1 MALAIAGLLPLHG
14 ALLKPRGELANR
26 VNLEVRP
33 DLDVFTA
40 IPERHLWPVILCGGS
55 GTRLWPLS
63 RRSLPKQFLA
73 LTGESSLLETTLLRL
88 GALRTT
94 APALCIAA
102 KDMETR
108 TRQTLDRSTIRTNLV
123 LEPEARNTAP
133 AIAAAAFVAH
143 AEDSDAVLIVLPADH
158 IIDNHQGFA
167 AAAAIA
173 VAAATV
179 GEIIILGVRPTEPS
193 SALGYIVPDAPLN
206 GGVQRVARFI
216 EKPDAARAAALIAAG
231 ALWNAG
237 MVVAR
242 ADTIIAALNLHEP
255 RVSAAVRL
263 AVDKAKRRDDCV
275 LLDRDAFA
283 GSPSISFDH
292 AVLERHGHVRV
303 VSLDAGWRDMG
314 TWSEVAALIAPD
326 SDANRIRGDVRLV
339 GSRGNFLFSPRR
351 LTVGLG
357 IEDLVVIDTP
367 DALLIAHQNQL
378 GLLGETVKAMIS
390 EARPEALSYTET
402 AAGGFAET
410 NGDDR
415 AVSTRI
421 ITLVPGECLQA
432 ESSYGRNLH
441 WIVVAG
447 EATVQAGTETSILR
461 RNQSH
466 FVAPGAGDRLENRGP
481 GKLEIAEVRL
491 LDFGAHE

>member
-1 MALAIAGLLPLHG
+1 MELAITGLLPLQG
-14 ALLKPRGELANR
+14 ALLKPRGEFANQ

-33 DLDVFTA
+33 ELDVFA
-40 IPERHLWPVILCGGS
+40 DSPERHLWPVILCGGS

-73 LTGESSLLETTLLRL
+73 LTGESSLLETTLHRL
-88 GALRTT
+88 AALRTT

-102 KDMETR
+102 KDMATR
-108 TRQTLDRSTIRTNLV
+108 TRHELDRSGTRIRLV

-158 IIDNHQGFA
+158 VIDDHQSFAEA
-167 AAAAIA
+167 AAVA
-173 VAAATV
+173 VSAATV
-179 GEIIILGVRPTEPS
+179 GEIVILGVRPHEPS
-193 SALGYIVPDAPLN
+193 SALGYIVPDASV
-206 GGVQRVARFI
+206 GGGIQRVGRFV
-216 EKPDAARAAALIAAG
+216 EKPDAARAAQLISSG

-255 RVSAAVRL
+255 RVSKAVRL
-263 AVDKAKRRDDCV
+263 AVDNAKRGDDCL
-275 LLDRDAFA
+275 LLDREAFA
-283 GSPSISFDH
+283 QSPSISFDH

-314 TWSEVAALIAPD
+314 TWPEVAALIAPD
-326 SDANRIRGDVRLV
+326 SDDNRIRGDVRLA
-339 GSRGNFLFSPRR
+339 GSRRNIVFSPRR
-351 LTVGLG
+351 LMVGLG

-367 DALLIAHQNQL
+367 DALLIAHQNRL

-390 EARPEALSYTET
+390 EARPEVLGHAQT
-402 AAGGFAET
+402 ATGGFGEAGSDDPAVMCQFTLAPGEYRQAET
-410 NGDDR
+410 
-415 AVSTRI
+415 S
-421 ITLVPGECLQA
+421 L
-432 ESSYGRNLH
+432 GRKLH
-441 WIVVAG
+441 WIVVTG
-447 EATVQAGTETSILR
+447 EATVLAGKDTKILR
-461 RNQSH
+461 RDQSH
-466 FVAPGAGDRLENRGP
+466 FVAPGAGDRLENRAA

-491 LDFGAHE
+491 GDLGSHE